1 MRKLAVLPA
10 ALAVLGLAA
19 TPAMAQQKPE
29 TLFKS
34 TAKVTPKKAG
44 TKKNPQG
51 VKISGSLEFET
62 VTQGVQQP
70 IITGGKVFL
79 PKYGKWNG
87 GKYQKCSQRIML
99 RDESTENCPRKSIM
113 GKGSGVAW
121 ADNVN
126 ARPTVTFVNGG
137 KSTLWAFTTL
147 YNPALV
153 QRPIKIAIKKISHP
167 KWGYTATFKVP
178 EVLQIVAG
186 VPITLANFKYAVGGK
201 SYAKDLITT
210 TGCPK
215 SKKYPYQAEAFY
227 RYVDLNDLT
236 DSKIYKGTVACS

>member
-19 TPAMAQQKPE
+19 APAMAQEKPE
-29 TLFKS
+29 TKFTS

-51 VKISGSLEFET
+51 VKISGTLTFET
-62 VTQGVQQP
+62 ITQGQQQP

-87 GKYQKCSQRIML
+87 GKYPTCSKRRMEQ
-99 RDESTENCPRKSIM
+99 DESTENCPKKSIM
-113 GKGSGVAW
+113 GKGNGSAL
-121 ADNVN
+121 ADTVD
-126 ARPTVTFVNGG
+126 ARPSVVFVNGG

-147 YNPALV
+147 YNPALI
-153 QRPIKIAIKKISHP
+153 QRPIKIAIKKIKHP

-178 EVLQIVAG
+178 EVLQIVGG
-186 VPITLANFKYAVGGK
+186 VPITLTSFKYSVGAK
-201 SYAKDLITT
+201 PYAKDLIVT

-236 DSKIYKGTVACS
+236 DSKIYKGTVPCS